1 MRLIKKLCGPFF
13 IFAGA
18 MHFAKPRFYLQMMP
32 PWLPAHEAMNYAS
45 GVAEIAGGAALM
57 SKDPSVRRF
66 GGLWTIATLIAV
78 YPANVHMA
86 THADDFPDVPGGQA
100 ALYARLPFQLVFVAW
115 VIGAMRRGQSRSP
128 IEA

>member
-1 MRLIKKLCGPFF
+1 M
-13 IFAGA
+13 
-18 MHFAKPRFYLQMMP
+18 
-32 PWLPAHEAMNYAS
+32 
-45 GVAEIAGGAALM
+45 AEIAGGAALM